1 MFDKLVQIWRA
12 RDVRKR
18 LFFVVALLVV
28 YRIAAHIPL
37 PGIDSSQLKNF
48 FDQNQLFGLLNL
60 FSGGGL
66 KSFSIVMMGVGPY
79 ITSSIIFQLLTMIIP
94 KMEAMQKEG
103 EAGQQRINQWTRI
116 ATVPLGMIQAYG
128 FIILLQQQ
136 SKVDLVSHL
145 NIFQLL
151 TAMLV
156 ATTGTIFL
164 MWLGELI
171 TEKKVGNGIS
181 LMIFAGIVAG
191 LPGAVRNTLA
201 VYDSGQLVSIAV
213 FIIIAIITIIA
224 IVYITEGQRN
234 IPISYARQIYGSRT
248 AGGVNTHLPL
258 RVNQAGVIPIIFAIS
273 VVLFPPMIARFFQF
287 APTPWI
293 ANTADFVINLFANQ
307 LFYGIIYFFMVFV
320 FTYFYTSVVFKPE
333 QIAENIQKQGGF
345 IPGIRP
351 GKHTEEYLRATMNKV
366 ILAGAVFLGIIAV
379 LPIIV
384 QYFTGVQTLAIG
396 GTSLLIVVAVVI
408 ESVKQ
413 IDSQLV
419 MRDYEGF

>member
-1 MFDKLVQIWRA
+1 MFDKIVQIWRA

-18 LFFVVALLVV
+18 LFFVIALMVV

-37 PGIDSSQLKNF
+37 PGINASQLRSF
-48 FDQNQLFGLLNL
+48 FDQDQLFGLLNL

-116 ATVPLGMIQAYG
+116 ATVPLGMIQSYG
-128 FIILLQQQ
+128 FIALLQQQ
-136 SKVDLVSHL
+136 SKVDLISHL
-145 NIFQLL
+145 NIFQLFA
-151 TAMLV
+151 AMLV
-156 ATTGTIFL
+156 ATTGTVFL

-171 TEKKVGNGIS
+171 TEKKVGNGTS
-181 LMIFAGIVAG
+181 LIIFAGIVAN
-191 LPGAVRNTLA
+191 LPSSVRNTLA
-201 VYDSGQLVSIAV
+201 VYDSSQLVSIVA
-213 FIIIAIITIIA
+213 FIAIAIVTILA

-234 IPISYARQIYGSRT
+234 IPISYARQVYGGS
-248 AGGVNTHLPL
+248 ASGGVNTHLPL
-258 RVNQAGVIPIIFAIS
+258 RVNQAGVIPIIFGIS
-273 VVLFPPMIARFFQF
+273 VVLFPPMIARFFLT

-293 ANTADFVINLFANQ
+293 ANAADFVVTLFQNQ
-307 LFYGIIYFFMVFV
+307 LFYGAIYFLMVFI

-351 GKHTEEYLRATMNKV
+351 GKHTEDYLRATMNKV

-379 LPIIV
+379 MPIVV
-384 QYFTGVQTLAIG
+384 QYFTGVATLAIG